1 MYGAYITTYLN
12 KDLLSRIINENTT
25 CVNLF
30 VDVRSVAPAFF
41 KEQQLKL
48 VINDET
54 NIDLYVRKTL
64 LNFLKFVDFHIQ
76 LIAFELQRTPRIFF
90 FSDIGQSE
98 YHKQIDKSY
107 KENRGSPI
115 ILTEEEYIRS
125 KQLVNGLLEAFGNL
139 ISFIPGIFY
148 LHLHYM
154 ESDFLPYYILKNF
167 SFSKNEVFIIVSR
180 DKDLAQCLALY
191 PETSYQFFLDHKGQ
205 KTLLD
210 AKSVVSYHFK
220 VNTDK
225 MYPPQL
231 IALGLAIAGDNA
243 DNIIGIKQIG
253 YKRFLSIIDHIES
266 QNNIQWSL
274 DNMQNLEYLLSSDVK
289 KPTIKNLIEKIR
301 QNRDLI
307 EKNLKLV
314 DFNIISSNLASSVV
328 HQIHQSLKYN
338 KILNENLIKQYVKQ
352 IKEVTDQSVY
362 PYFIVQY
369 LKFLAEKFKK
379 GGSIEE

>member
-314 DFNIISSNLASSVV
+314 DFNIISSSLASSVV

>member
-12 KDLLSRIINENTT
+12 KDLLSRIINENTA

-243 DNIIGIKQIG
+243 DNVIGVKQIG
-253 YKRFLSIIDHIES
+253 YKRFLSIIDHVES

>member
-12 KDLLSRIINENTT
+12 KDLLSRIINENTA

-253 YKRFLSIIDHIES
+253 YKRFLSIIDHVES